1 MRVSLRAVV
10 SFAGIALL
18 VLACVDLA
26 MSGVTEVP
34 ATIGFGVLI
43 AIGCLLSIVLPGD
56 RRLMPIGQGGYIGY
70 AMYTVLSHG
79 APTIEASQVI
89 VVGALAVLLGSLPR
103 IFVEGGARIELVAD
117 RVLILVALPPALNL
131 VDGWLANSPHPVQ
144 IVGAILGAALVL
156 IGQTGFMA
164 LYQYERAGGRLYR
177 LLRDELVVRWPFQ
190 LFGALFGVI
199 VALSVHVV
207 GLLGLVVAVVPA
219 ATTQIAILRWST
231 VRSTRM
237 ETVRSLSRIPELG
250 GYVDPGHSRRVG
262 DMAQEI
268 ARELGLSES
277 RGRQLDLAA
286 MMHDIGQ
293 VSLAEPVPGGTT
305 SLLDQ
310 EDQQRIARLG
320 AAVIRE
326 GGGLDEVATFVE
338 RFADPYRRPDGRRDL
353 EVPLESRV
361 IRVANAY
368 DDLVGTSPDPELH
381 LQAVERIELTLSR
394 DYDPE
399 VTRALG
405 RVVERRQR
413 VPVG

>member
-1 MRVSLRAVV
+1 MKVSVRSVV
-10 SFAGIALL
+10 SVAGVAL
-18 VLACVDLA
+18 VLLAVVDLA
-26 MSGVTEVP
+26 RSGVVDVG
-34 ATIGFGVLI
+34 AMVGFGVLI
-43 AIGCLLSIVLPGD
+43 AVGSLLSIVLPGD
-56 RRLMPIGQGGYIGY
+56 RRLMPIGQGAYIGY
-70 AMYTVLSHG
+70 ALYAVLPHSG
-79 APTIEASQVI
+79 PVAEPSQVI
-89 VVGALAVLLGSLPR
+89 VVGMLAVMLGSLPR

-117 RVLILVALPPALNL
+117 RVLVLAAVPPAVRL
-131 VDGWLANSPHPVQ
+131 VNGW
-144 IVGAILGAALVL
+144 LGAAPHALQIAAAVLAVAVVLVV
-156 IGQTGFMA
+156 QTALMA

-177 LLRDELVVRWPFQ
+177 LLRDEVAVRWRFQ

-199 VALSVHVV
+199 VGLSVHVV
-207 GLLGLVVAVVPA
+207 GLLGLLVAVVPA
-219 ATTQIAILRWST
+219 ATTQIAILRWSR

-268 ARELGLSES
+268 ARELGLSEP
-277 RGRQLDLAA
+277 RGRQLGLAA

-293 VSLAEPVPGGTT
+293 VSLADPVPGGTT

-310 EDQQRIARLG
+310 DDQQRIARLG

-338 RFADPYRRPDGRRDL
+338 RFADPYRRADGRRDDD
-353 EVPLESRV
+353 VPLESRV

-381 LQAVERIELTLSR
+381 LQAVERIELALSR